1 MIDIKITKDSLN
13 PEEITN
19 RVREDTNGAGLTF
32 LGTTR
37 DSFMGKKVISLE
49 YEAYEDMAVKKL
61 QEIALEL
68 QERWAIPDIAFYHR
82 IGRVD
87 VGEISL
93 VVALGSPH
101 REEAFA
107 ACKYAVDRLK
117 EIVPI
122 WKKEVYEGGEVWVES
137 EKQKQAALMGRG

>member
-1 MIDIKITKDSLN
+1 MIDIKITRDSLT

-19 RVREDTNGAGLTF
+19 RVREHTNGAGLTF

-137 EKQKQAALMGRG
+137 EKQKQAALMGRR

>member
-1 MIDIKITKDSLN
+1 MIDIKITRDRLN

-19 RVREDTNGAGLTF
+19 RVRQETNGAGLTF

-68 QERWAIPDIAFYHR
+68 QKRWDIPDIAFYHR

>member
-87 VGEISL
+87 VGDISL

-137 EKQKQAALMGRG
+137 EKQKQAALMGRR

>member
-1 MIDIKITKDSLN
+1 MIDIKITRDSLN
-13 PEEITN
+13 PEEISTK
-19 RVREDTNGAGLTF
+19 VRKDTNGAGLTF

-37 DSFMGKKVISLE
+37 DFFMGKKVISLE
-49 YEAYEDMAVKKL
+49 YEAYEEMATKKL

-68 QERWAIPDIAFYHR
+68 QKRWAIPDIAFYHR

-137 EKQKQAALMGRG
+137 EKQKQVTLTGQK

>member
-1 MIDIKITKDSLN
+1 MIDIKITRDSLN

-37 DSFMGKKVISLE
+37 DSFMAKKVISLE

-122 WKKEVYEGGEVWVES
+122 WKKEVYEDGEVWVES
-137 EKQKQAALMGRG
+137 DKQKKAALAARR

>member
-1 MIDIKITKDSLN
+1 MIEIKITRDSLN
-13 PEEITN
+13 PEAITAK
-19 RVREDTNGAGLTF
+19 VRKDSNGAGLTF
-32 LGTTR
+32 LGITR
-37 DSFMGKKVISLE
+37 DIFMGKKVISLE
-49 YEAYEDMAVKKL
+49 YEAYEQMATKKL
-61 QEIALEL
+61 REIALEL
-68 QERWAIPDIAFYHR
+68 QERWSIPDVAFYHR

-87 VGEISL
+87 VGEVSL

-122 WKKEVYEGGEVWVES
+122 WKKEVYEDGEGWVES
-137 EKQKQAALMGRG
+137 DKQKKAALAAQR